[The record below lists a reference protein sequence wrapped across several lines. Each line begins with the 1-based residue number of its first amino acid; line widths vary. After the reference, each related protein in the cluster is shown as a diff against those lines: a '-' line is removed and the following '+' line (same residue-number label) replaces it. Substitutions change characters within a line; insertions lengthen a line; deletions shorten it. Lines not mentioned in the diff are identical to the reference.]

1 MFERLSWLGRLAL
14 SIELVRGIAGSA
26 AAAAAS
32 ELMLASLSFSK
43 LVRGAKPPAKPRV
56 WCHGGPCGGTAVS
69 PATPCGDPAVS
80 IMSGVERLRSLSRL
94 ARLLELLVPCR
105 LSSVGPKSAARLL
118 VEPPCPSTA
127 SARACSRASTSAAL
141 GVSSAPVLWLDWLP
155 PLRCRGTPVMLLLKL
170 LLPLPP
176 AASTSAVST
185 TPPGTMKGRD
195 ILPCVLG
202 CGGPRRCATA
212 TLRRQAGRLA
222 GWRAGWLAGGRV
234 AHSVRARSHT
244 ARASKAARA
253 ARPRRGDFLRQG
265 AVLALRRARRP
276 ADSERPLRVATPCA
290 RGRTRAPPPPRHQ
303 PPPATSGTS
312 LRAPPPRR
320 TAATPRRRRGARSDS
335 FIFPR
340 GNWQIG
346 KEISGSN
353 RSNSRRNTSRAQTQ
367 AQRRWH
373 VAGPRGAMVLACTHA
388 CARGN
393 RASRAATP
401 SVAQVSPQPSL
412 WDTPVQK
419 VTCPP
424 TPSSSPC
431 ACLSA
436 LFFFNTKSVDPP
448 TEVLPCEVGGV
459 VIVLGSVGITKSP
472 AAASRV
478 QISL

>member
-222 GWRAGWLAGGRV
+222 GWRAGGAQRTRTESHGPRKQGGACSSPTPRRLPPTGSGAGPATRPPPCRQRAPLASCD
-234 AHSVRARSHT
+234 ALRARAHPG
-244 ARASKAARA
+244 AAPPPAPA
-253 ARPRRGDFLRQG
+253 ATSNQRHEPPRPSPAEDCCHAAQ
-265 AVLALRRARRP
+265 AARRARRQLYLP
-276 ADSERPLRVATPCA
+276 TWQLADWERNLRKQQEQLATQHLSSADPGAAQVA
-290 RGRTRAPPPPRHQ
+290 RGRPSRRHGACLHACMCTRQPCLKSSHAKRRTGQ
-303 PPPATSGTS
+303 PPAESVG
-312 LRAPPPRR
+312 
-320 TAATPRRRRGARSDS
+320 
-335 FIFPR
+335 
-340 GNWQIG
+340 
-346 KEISGSN
+346 
-353 RSNSRRNTSRAQTQ
+353 
-367 AQRRWH
+367 
-373 VAGPRGAMVLACTHA
+373 HA
-388 CARGN
+388 CAKGDL
-393 RASRAATP
+393 P
-401 SVAQVSPQPSL
+401 S
-412 WDTPVQK
+412 DTLQLAVRLPFCFV
-419 VTCPP
+419 
-424 TPSSSPC
+424 
-431 ACLSA
+431 
-436 LFFFNTKSVDPP
+436 FF
-448 TEVLPCEVGGV
+448 
-459 VIVLGSVGITKSP
+459 
-472 AAASRV
+472 
-478 QISL
+478 

>member
-1 MFERLSWLGRLAL
+1 MCNCHAAQ
-14 SIELVRGIAGSA
+14 AG
-26 AAAAAS
+26 
-32 ELMLASLSFSK
+32 
-43 LVRGAKPPAKPRV
+43 
-56 WCHGGPCGGTAVS
+56 
-69 PATPCGDPAVS
+69 
-80 IMSGVERLRSLSRL
+80 
-94 ARLLELLVPCR
+94 
-105 LSSVGPKSAARLL
+105 
-118 VEPPCPSTA
+118 
-127 SARACSRASTSAAL
+127 
-141 GVSSAPVLWLDWLP
+141 
-155 PLRCRGTPVMLLLKL
+155 
-170 LLPLPP
+170 
-176 AASTSAVST
+176 
-185 TPPGTMKGRD
+185 
-195 ILPCVLG
+195 
-202 CGGPRRCATA
+202 
-212 TLRRQAGRLA
+212 RQAGWLAGWLA
-222 GWRAGWLAGGRV
+222 GWRAGGAQRTRTESHGPRKQGGACSSPTPRRLPPTGSGAGPATRPPPCRQRAPLASCD
-234 AHSVRARSHT
+234 ALRARAHPG
-244 ARASKAARA
+244 AA
-253 ARPRRGDFLRQG
+253 
-265 AVLALRRARRP
+265 
-276 ADSERPLRVATPCA
+276 
-290 RGRTRAPPPPRHQ
+290 PPRHQ

-320 TAATPRRRRGARSDS
+320 TAATPRRRRGARGDS
-335 FIFPR
+335 FICPR